1 MQGSMRLVEGYNPP
15 SRLQPGSLGLTVVI
29 SGLFVSGLFFL
40 NPNVARTI
48 ETTLVATNIPLDPPP
63 PPPDPKPQ
71 QQPKVQPKEKIF
83 VPPVDNHVTPPPDTP
98 KVDTSTISSTPVI
111 PGPPADGAGTVIPDI
126 PKSPPVMVGPAIDPH
141 YAGYFQ
147 PPYPADEIRAGNAG
161 RVTVR
166 VLIGTDGRVKDIEK
180 VSAAS
185 DSFWDATRRQA
196 LSKWRFKPATRD
208 GVPYET
214 WKTMNV
220 SFVLNG
226 DQ

>member
-1 MQGSMRLVEGYNPP
+1 MQTTMRLVEGYNPP
-15 SRLQPGSLGLTVVI
+15 SRLQPGSLGLTVLF
-29 SGLFVSGLFFL
+29 SGMFVSGLFFL
-40 NPNVARTI
+40 NPKVIPVLPGAIKTITVA
-48 ETTLVATNIPLDPPP
+48 LDPPP
-63 PPPDPKPQ
+63 PPPERPVEHKQMPPQ
-71 QQPKVQPKEKIF
+71 ETLYVPPTPPEIVIPKEPEITF
-83 VPPVDNHVTPPPDTP
+83 VKTPPVDVTP
-98 KVDTSTISSTPVI
+98 
-111 PGPPADGAGTVIPDI
+111 GEGNGAGIPVAK
-126 PKSPPVMVGPAIDPH
+126 PQPSVMVGPSVDPH

-161 RVTVR
+161 RVSVR
-166 VLIGTDGRVKDIEK
+166 VLIGVDGRVKDIEK

-226 DQ
+226 DE